1 MNQDLDQM
9 YRTYSRKVY
18 LYLLSLSQNPALSED
33 LMQETFLKAALK
45 IDTFQ
50 GNSSLSSWLCSIA
63 KNLYCDA
70 MRRQKNHV
78 PLAEEMFSF
87 DPKQRDLRIFGC
99 LHELSEPYREILYLR
114 IFCFM
119 SYREIGEI
127 LGKTETWS
135 RVMFYRGKEKLRD
148 LWMKKERDLQ

>member
-63 KNLYCDA
+63 KICTAMLCGGRRIMFHWQKKCSPSIRNKGICAFLDA
-70 MRRQKNHV
+70 CM
-78 PLAEEMFSF
+78 SF
-87 DPKQRDLRIFGC
+87 LNRT
-99 LHELSEPYREILYLR
+99 
-114 IFCFM
+114 
-119 SYREIGEI
+119 
-127 LGKTETWS
+127 GKS
-135 RVMFYRGKEKLRD
+135 CI
-148 LWMKKERDLQ
+148 